1 MVWSKGDNMFDYL
14 WMWSEFLVRWLHV
27 VAGIAWI
34 GSSFYFIALDLS
46 LKPGKALPDEAHGQA
61 WQVHGGGFYNMVK
74 YLVAPARMPDELT
87 WFKWEAYTTWLS
99 GFALLTLI
107 YYAGAGLYMIDVEIL
122 DLEPWQAVGLS
133 VGGII
138 ATWVVYDGICR
149 SPLGRNDVHL
159 ALAGFAF
166 IVALAWLYSE
176 MFSARGA
183 FVQIGVSIGTIMV
196 ANVAM
201 VIIPGQRK
209 VVTALVAGEEP
220 DPRYGAR
227 GKQRSL
233 HNNYLTLPVVFVMI
247 GGHYPAVFATEYAWV
262 ILALVLV
269 MGAVIRHFFNTKHK
283 GQPAPWWTWIV
294 AAALTVGA
302 IFLSHA
308 GAPKY
313 DADAYAEYEFG
324 EGAELHLAAV
334 ELVTERCAIC
344 HARVPQWDGMAF
356 PPKGVVLE
364 TESDILRQ
372 MDDIYWQV
380 AASHAMPPGNVIW
393 VEDEERAML
402 ARWRAMLR
410 AGEMVPEKG

>member
-1 MVWSKGDNMFDYL
+1 MIDYL
-14 WMWSEFLVRWLHV
+14 WMWSEFMVRWLHV

-46 LKPGKALPDEAHGQA
+46 LKPGKQLPDEAHGQA

-99 GFALLTLI
+99 GFALLTII
-107 YYAGAGLYMIDVEIL
+107 YYTGAGLYMIDTEIL
-122 DLEPWQAVGLS
+122 DLEPWQAIGLS
-133 VGGII
+133 IGGI
-138 ATWVVYDGICR
+138 AAGWVAYDLMCR
-149 SPLGRNDVHL
+149 SQLGRDDRLL
-159 ALAGFAF
+159 ALAGFVF
-166 IVALAWLYSE
+166 IVALAWLYTE
-176 MFSARGA
+176 IFSARGA

-196 ANVAM
+196 ANVVM
-201 VIIPGQRK
+201 VIIPGQKK
-209 VVTALVAGEEP
+209 VVAALVAGDTP
-220 DPRYGAR
+220 DPVFGRR

-233 HNNYLTLPVVFVMI
+233 HNNYLTLPVIFVMI
-247 GGHYPAVFATEYAWV
+247 GGHYPAVFATDYSWV

-283 GQPAPWWTWIV
+283 GDPAPWWTWAV
-294 AAALTVGA
+294 AAAVLVAA
-302 IFLSHA
+302 ILLSQA

-313 DADAYAEYEFG
+313 DESAYAEQGYG

-344 HARVPQWDGMAF
+344 HAAVPQWDGMGFA
-356 PPKGVVLE
+356 PKGVKLE
-364 TESDILRQ
+364 TEADILAHV
-372 MDDIYWQV
+372 DAIYWQV

-393 VEDEERAML
+393 VEPEERAML
-402 ARWRAMLR
+402 AKWRRMLR
-410 AGEMVPEKG
+410 DDGVPVAGGAG